1 MFVLKCVKDISYV
14 ECTNGLELKSV
25 VNDNIKLKFHG
36 CYFEVKCW

>member
-1 MFVLKCVKDISYV
+1 MLSAHLVILFQ
-14 ECTNGLELKSV
+14 TNGLELKCV